1 MVTLTEAKARQSVR
15 DWVAFFREADIPV
28 LRQTARELQA
38 LREHEEETGARDITR
53 VVINDPLMMFK
64 VLAFA
69 NNHRS
74 RYQLQDLV
82 QVEQAIIMMGT
93 STFFEQIPTVPHVE
107 EVLNDHMSALIDLL
121 KLMIR
126 SHRSGY
132 FAAEFAAHLMDLHA
146 EEVRVAASLYDFAEM
161 LMWCFHPDAM
171 TEISKRQEADKTLRS
186 RVVQQEVLGFRILE
200 LQAELVKVFNLPS
213 LLNDL
218 MDEQRAHLPRVRN
231 VQLAV
236 NLARH
241 SADGWDNAALPDDY
255 KDIAQLLHVDA
266 ARVMH
271 IVGAPPVLAAG

>member
-1 MVTLTEAKARQSVR
+1 MVTLTEARENRTVK
-15 DWVAFFREADIPV
+15 DWVAFFQQADIPV
-28 LRQTARELQA
+28 LRQTARELAQ
-38 LREHEEETGARDITR
+38 LREHEEQTGARDITR

-64 VLAFA
+64 VLTYA

-74 RYQLQDLV
+74 RHQLQDLI

-93 STFFEQIPTVPHVE
+93 STFFSEIPTLPHVE
-107 EVLNDHMSALIDLL
+107 DVLNQHVPALVDLL

-126 SHRSGY
+126 AHRAGY
-132 FAAEFAAHLMDLHA
+132 FAAEFASHLMDLHA
-146 EEVRVAASLYDFAEM
+146 EELRVASSLYDFAEM
-161 LMWCFHPDAM
+161 LMWCFNPEAM
-171 TEISKRQEADKTLRS
+171 SEICKRQAADKTLRS
-186 RVVQQEVLGFRILE
+186 RVVQQEILGFRVVE

-213 LLNDL
+213 LLTDL

-255 KDIAQLLHVDA
+255 KDIAQLLHVDVE
-266 ARVMH
+266 RVMH
-271 IVGAPPVLAAG
+271 IVGVPH

>member
-1 MVTLTEAKARQSVR
+1 MVTLTEARESRTVN
-15 DWVAFFREADIPV
+15 DWVAFFKEADIPV
-28 LRQTARELQA
+28 LRQTARELAA
-38 LREHEEETGARDITR
+38 LREREDETGARDITR

-64 VLAFA
+64 VLTYA

-74 RYQLQDLV
+74 RHQLQDLV

-107 EVLNDHMSALIDLL
+107 DVLDHHVAALVDLL

-126 SHRSGY
+126 AHRAGY
-132 FAAEFAAHLMDLHA
+132 FAADFASHLMDLHA
-146 EEVRVAASLYDFAEM
+146 EELRVAASLYDFAEM
-161 LMWCFHPDAM
+161 LMWIFNPEAM
-171 TEISKRQEADKTLRS
+171 SEIRKRQAADKTLRS
-186 RVVQQEVLGFRILE
+186 RVVQQDVLGFRVVE
-200 LQAELVKVFNLPS
+200 LQAELVRVFNLPS
-213 LLNDL
+213 LLTDL

-255 KDIAQLLHVDA
+255 KDISQLLHVDVE
-266 ARVMH
+266 RVMH
-271 IVGAPPVLAAG
+271 IVGARH